1 MQRNAQRYAD
11 GRAQDDSHPQRPHR
25 QADEQPGGNSYSD
38 ADDVHCD
45 AVGVRWPFERAQGP
59 AFAGM
64 TGSLLPL
71 VPRGRLF
78 LCRPAVVAGIAFV
91 AERLPASVL

>member
-1 MQRNAQRYAD
+1 MIPRTMPTIVSDTLALSKR
-11 GRAQDDSHPQRPHR
+11 RL
-25 QADEQPGGNSYSD
+25 GGQ
-38 ADDVHCD
+38 V
-45 AVGVRWPFERAQGP
+45 P

-91 AERLPASVL
+91 AERLPAAIL